1 MREFCLTEEVI
12 QRFVDGEL
20 SQEQTESAAAHLAAC
35 ETCASMLGEVEQ
47 ENALMAEAFAPELSL
62 PVPSA
67 QLRASIDRAI
77 AELEPHRSVMSEPA
91 TRGLRAWFSTLFGS
105 FSFTPQQ
112 ALGFASIAVVITL
125 VAIFAVIQL
134 RQSRPNQSEVA
145 IKQAPSTPNSNRV
158 EQTAT
163 PPQLANVSSTPEVGP
178 ETEKGNGRNADRRR
192 FEQAGNNFRKSEQPN
207 KVQPVNQPPST
218 PLLLPGEQGYLEAIA
233 SLTTAIEVSKDDVL
247 KPAVRAD
254 YERNLAVVDQA
265 IASTR
270 QQAKRNPKDRDA
282 VEFMYMAYQNKID
295 MLNAVADQTR
305 IAAR

>member
-20 SQEQTESAAAHLAAC
+20 SQEQSETAAAHLAAC
-35 ETCASMLGEVEQ
+35 EPCASLLDEVEQ

-77 AELEPHRSVMSEPA
+77 AGLEPHRSVMSEPA
-91 TRGLRAWFSTLFGS
+91 TRGLRAWFGSLFGS

-112 ALGFASIAVVITL
+112 ALGFASIAVVIAL

-134 RQSRPNQSEVA
+134 RQSRQNQPEVA
-145 IKQAPSTPNSNRV
+145 IRQIPSTPDSNRV
-158 EQTAT
+158 EPPPPTPQVVNASAT
-163 PPQLANVSSTPEVGP
+163 PETTQGTPDVNRP
-178 ETEKGNGRNADRRR
+178 NADRRR
-192 FEQAGNNFRKSEQPN
+192 FEQAGNNFRKSEQPK
-207 KVQPVNQPPST
+207 KVQPANQPTTT

-233 SLTTAIEVSKDDVL
+233 SLTTAIEVSKNDVL

-282 VEFMYMAYQNKID
+282 AEFMYMAYQNKID